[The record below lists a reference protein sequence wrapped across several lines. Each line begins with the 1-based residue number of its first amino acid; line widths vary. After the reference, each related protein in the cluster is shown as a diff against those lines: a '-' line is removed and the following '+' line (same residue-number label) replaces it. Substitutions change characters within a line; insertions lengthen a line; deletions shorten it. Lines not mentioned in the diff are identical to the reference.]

1 MATIQELE
9 QALINADAAGDV
21 AAARDL
27 AAAITSFRATTAG
40 QIPGEQVVPAVSQL
54 AEPTLAERAVGAGEA
69 ALTLGTG
76 AVGGTLGMVGGTLK
90 GLAEQILS
98 GQFGTPQ
105 AANLVEQSAAKGAQ
119 ALTYAPRT
127 QAGRE
132 QVQAVGEALS
142 FLPPVVPVVGAPG
155 AVVRGARMAAPAVA
169 EAARKAAPQV
179 QAAVQKVA
187 APVKRAAAAATMKAP
202 AQAPAT
208 TAPAGV
214 SMGTAMAPEESVRI
228 GARESVGAAAVPSE
242 LQRRIVAETM
252 PVPFEKGAALTK
264 GQASRDF
271 SQLQFEKETAK
282 IPEGQPLRERVENQ
296 TAVFLQ
302 NFDAM
307 IDRAGP
313 INVDPRD
320 IGKAVDRAMVNKA
333 EVKRRQIKS
342 SYDAA
347 RQAGELAQPVE
358 MAPLAAMLDDLTK
371 YEKLSPN
378 IGAVRKEAERLGA
391 VAADETGAL
400 VPKQI
405 TLNDSETLRQ
415 FVNVATDWT
424 DRREALFG
432 RRITSAI
439 DEATQDSGGDLY
451 KQARKTRARFAD
463 EFENVGL
470 TAKLLGTKGKTNERA
485 IAFEDVFDKIVLV
498 SPVEEM
504 NKLRK
509 TLITAGPDGKQAWSD
524 LKAKGID
531 YIKDAAFSKSQQDA
545 AGNPLLSPDKLN
557 RVVKSL
563 DREGKLESLYGKKQ
577 TQFLRDLAE
586 LATVI
591 YTAPPGAI
599 NTSNSSSAFR
609 VAMDTF
615 FTFSATGVPVPAA
628 LALKEAVKFAKNRK
642 LRARINEALKEP
654 K

>member
-54 AEPTLAERAVGAGEA
+54 AEPTLAGRAVGAGEA

-155 AVVRGARMAAPAVA
+155 AVVGGARMAAPAVA

-202 AQAPAT
+202 AQPPAT

-333 EVKRRQIKS
+333 EVKRKQIQS

-358 MAPLAAMLDDLTK
+358 MTPLAAMLDDLTK

-439 DEATQDSGGDLY
+439 DAATQDSGGDLY
-451 KQARKTRARFAD
+451 KKARKTRAQFAD

-524 LKAKGID
+524 LKGKGID

-545 AGNPLLSPDKLN
+545 AGNPLLSPDKFN

-577 TQFLRDLAE
+577 AQVLRDLAE

-599 NTSNSSSAFR
+599 NTSNSSSAIR
-609 VAMDTF
+609 VALDSFLTF
-615 FTFSATGVPVPAA
+615 AATGYPIPAV
-628 LALKEAVKFAKNRK
+628 LALKEAVRFAKNRK

>member
-1 MATIQELE
+1 MATIKELE

-27 AAAITSFRATTAG
+27 AAAITAFRATTAG
-40 QIPGEQVVPAVSQL
+40 QIPGEQVVPAISQPP
-54 AEPTLAERAVGAGEA
+54 EPTLAERAVGAGEA

-105 AANLVEQSAAKGAQ
+105 AANLVEQAAQRGAQ
-119 ALTYAPRT
+119 ALTYVPRT

-155 AVVRGARMAAPAVA
+155 AVVGGAAMAAPAAVQA
-169 EAARKAAPQV
+169 VRKAAPQV
-179 QAAVQKVA
+179 QAAAQKVA
-187 APVKRAAAAATMKAP
+187 APVKKAAATAAEVIRP
-202 AQAPAT
+202 AR
-208 TAPAGV
+208 
-214 SMGTAMAPEESVRI
+214 PEETVRI
-228 GARESVGAAAVPSE
+228 GARESVGAAATPIE
-242 LQRRIVAETM
+242 LQRRTVAETM

-271 SQLQFEKETAK
+271 AQLQFEKESAK
-282 IPEGQPLRERVENQ
+282 LAEVGQPLRERIENQ

-307 IDRAGP
+307 IDRPGP

-320 IGKAVDRAMVNKA
+320 IGKAVDRAVVNKA
-333 EVKRRQIKS
+333 EVKRRQIREAYDVARKS
-342 SYDAA
+342 
-347 RQAGELAQPVE
+347 GELKEPVE
-358 MAPLAAMLDDLTK
+358 LDGLAAAASDVK
-371 YEKLSPN
+371 RFEGVANNVGP
-378 IGAVRKEAERLGA
+378 IRKEAIRLGILTED
-391 VAADETGAL
+391 ADGNLIAQ
-400 VPKQI
+400 PKPLDDI
-405 TLNDSETLRQ
+405 ELFRQ
-415 FVNVATDWT
+415 FVNEATDWT
-424 DRREALFG
+424 DRREAL
-432 RRITSAI
+432 
-439 DEATQDSGGDLY
+439 L
-451 KQARKTRARFAD
+451 ARKINSAVDAGTEGRGGEAYRAARKLRANFAN

-470 TAKLLGTKGKTNERA
+470 TAKLLGTKGKTSERA

-524 LKAKGID
+524 IKSKGIA
-531 YIKDAAFSKSQQDA
+531 YIKQQSFSPSQRDA

-557 RVVKSL
+557 RVVASL

-577 TQFLRDLAE
+577 AQILRDLAE
-586 LATVI
+586 LATVV

-599 NTSNSSSAFR
+599 NTSNTASALQ
-609 VAMDTF
+609 VALDSF
-615 FTFSATGVPVPAA
+615 ATFSATGLPVPVVTALREAA
-628 LALKEAVKFAKNRK
+628 RFTKNRK
-642 LRARINEALKEP
+642 LKSRINEALKEP

>member
-1 MATIQELE
+1 MATIKELE

-27 AAAITSFRATTAG
+27 AAAITAFRATTAG
-40 QIPGEQVVPAVSQL
+40 QIPGEQVVPAVSQPS
-54 AEPTLAERAVGAGEA
+54 EPTFAERAVGAGEA

-119 ALTYAPRT
+119 ALTYMPRT

-155 AVVRGARMAAPAVA
+155 AVVGGARMAAPAVS
-169 EAARKAAPQV
+169 EAARKAAPTLQT
-179 QAAVQKVA
+179 AAQKVA
-187 APVKRAAAAATMKAP
+187 APVKRAATAAAEIVRPTR
-202 AQAPAT
+202 
-208 TAPAGV
+208 
-214 SMGTAMAPEESVRI
+214 PEETVRI
-228 GARESVGAAAVPSE
+228 GARESAGAAATPIE
-242 LQRRIVAETM
+242 LQRRTVAETM

-271 SQLQFEKETAK
+271 AQLQFEKESAK
-282 IPEGQPLRERVENQ
+282 LAEMGQPLRERIENQ

-307 IDRAGP
+307 IDRPGP

-320 IGKAVDRAMVNKA
+320 IGKAVDRAVVNKA
-333 EVKRRQIKS
+333 EVKRRQIRDA
-342 SYDAA
+342 YEAA
-347 RQAGELAQPVE
+347 RKSGELQEPVTLD
-358 MAPLAAMLDDLTK
+358 ALATAATDVK
-371 YEKLSPN
+371 RFEGVANNVGP
-378 IGAVRKEAERLGA
+378 IRKEAVRLGILA
-391 VAADETGAL
+391 EDADGNLIPLAKPIDDIEL
-400 VPKQI
+400 F
-405 TLNDSETLRQ
+405 RQ
-415 FVNVATDWT
+415 FVNEATDWT
-424 DRREALFG
+424 DRRESL
-432 RRITSAI
+432 
-439 DEATQDSGGDLY
+439 L
-451 KQARKTRARFAD
+451 ARKINSAVDAGTEGKGGEAYKAARKLRQNFAN

-470 TAKLLGTKGKTNERA
+470 TAKLLSTKGKTSERA

-509 TLITAGPDGKQAWSD
+509 TLITAGPNGKQAWSD
-524 LKAKGID
+524 IKAKGID
-531 YIKDAAFSKSQQDA
+531 YIKDRAFSKSQRDA

-557 RVVKSL
+557 QVVKSL

-577 TQFLRDLAE
+577 AQVLRDLAE
-586 LATVI
+586 LSTVI

-599 NTSNSSSAFR
+599 NTSNTASALQ
-609 VAMDTF
+609 VALDSVATF
-615 FTFSATGVPVPAA
+615 GATGLPVPAMTA
-628 LALKEAVKFAKNRK
+628 IREAARFTKNRK
-642 LRARINEALKEP
+642 LKARINEALKEP

>member
-9 QALINADAAGDV
+9 RALINADAAGDV

-27 AAAITSFRATTAG
+27 AAAITAFRATTAG
-40 QIPGEQVVPAVSQL
+40 QIPGEQVVPAVSQP

-69 ALTLGTG
+69 ALTIGTG

-105 AANLVEQSAAKGAQ
+105 AANLVEQSAMRGAQ
-119 ALTYAPRT
+119 ALTYEPRT

-155 AVVRGARMAAPAVA
+155 AVVGGARMAASAVA

-179 QAAVQKVA
+179 QAAAQKVA
-187 APVKRAAAAATMKAP
+187 APVKRAATAAAEIVRPTR
-202 AQAPAT
+202 
-208 TAPAGV
+208 
-214 SMGTAMAPEESVRI
+214 PEETVRI
-228 GARESVGAAAVPSE
+228 GARESAGAAATPIE
-242 LQRRIVAETM
+242 LQRRTVAETM

-271 SQLQFEKETAK
+271 AQLQFEKESAK
-282 IPEGQPLRERVENQ
+282 LAEMGQPLRERIENQ

-307 IDRAGP
+307 IDRPGP

-320 IGKAVDRAMVNKA
+320 IGKAVDRAVVNKA
-333 EVKRRQIKS
+333 EVKRRQIRDA
-342 SYDAA
+342 YEAA
-347 RQAGELAQPVE
+347 RKSGELQEPVTLD
-358 MAPLAAMLDDLTK
+358 ALATAATDVK
-371 YEKLSPN
+371 RFEGVANNVGP
-378 IGAVRKEAERLGA
+378 IRKEAVRLGILA
-391 VAADETGAL
+391 EDADGNLIPLAKPIDDIEL
-400 VPKQI
+400 F
-405 TLNDSETLRQ
+405 RQ
-415 FVNVATDWT
+415 FVNEATDWT
-424 DRREALFG
+424 DRRESL
-432 RRITSAI
+432 
-439 DEATQDSGGDLY
+439 L
-451 KQARKTRARFAD
+451 ARKINSAVDAGTEGKGGEAYKAARKLRQNFAN

-470 TAKLLGTKGKTNERA
+470 TAKLLSTKGKTSERA

-509 TLITAGPDGKQAWSD
+509 TLITAGPNGKQAWAD
-524 LKAKGID
+524 IKAKGID
-531 YIKDAAFSKSQQDA
+531 YIKEQAFSKSQRDA

-557 RVVKSL
+557 QVVKSL

-577 TQFLRDLAE
+577 AQVLRDLAE
-586 LATVI
+586 LSTVI

-599 NTSNSSSAFR
+599 NTSNTASALQ
-609 VAMDTF
+609 VALDSVATF
-615 FTFSATGVPVPAA
+615 GATGLPVPAMTA
-628 LALKEAVKFAKNRK
+628 IREAARFTKNRK
-642 LRARINEALKEP
+642 LKARINEALKEP

>member
-9 QALINADAAGDV
+9 RALINADAAGDV

-27 AAAITSFRATTAG
+27 AAAITAFRATTAG
-40 QIPGEQVVPAVSQL
+40 QIPGEQVVPAVSQP
-54 AEPTLAERAVGAGEA
+54 AEPTFAERALGAGEA
-69 ALTLGTG
+69 ALTIGTG

-105 AANLVEQSAAKGAQ
+105 AANLVEQSAMRGAQ
-119 ALTYAPRT
+119 ALTYEPRT

-155 AVVRGARMAAPAVA
+155 AVVGGARMAAPAVA

-179 QAAVQKVA
+179 QAVAQKVA
-187 APVKRAAAAATMKAP
+187 APVKRAATAAAEIVRPTR
-202 AQAPAT
+202 
-208 TAPAGV
+208 
-214 SMGTAMAPEESVRI
+214 PEETVRI
-228 GARESVGAAAVPSE
+228 GARESAGAAATPIE
-242 LQRRIVAETM
+242 LQRRTVAETM

-271 SQLQFEKETAK
+271 AQLQFEKESAK
-282 IPEGQPLRERVENQ
+282 LAEMGQPLRERIENQ

-307 IDRAGP
+307 IDRPGP

-320 IGKAVDRAMVNKA
+320 IGKAVDRAVVNKA
-333 EVKRRQIKS
+333 EVKRRQIRDA
-342 SYDAA
+342 YEAA
-347 RQAGELAQPVE
+347 RKSGELQEPVTLD
-358 MAPLAAMLDDLTK
+358 ALATAATDVK
-371 YEKLSPN
+371 RFEGVANNVGP
-378 IGAVRKEAERLGA
+378 IRKEAVRLGILA
-391 VAADETGAL
+391 EDADGNLIPLAKPIDDIEL
-400 VPKQI
+400 F
-405 TLNDSETLRQ
+405 RQ
-415 FVNVATDWT
+415 FVNEATDWT
-424 DRREALFG
+424 DRRESL
-432 RRITSAI
+432 
-439 DEATQDSGGDLY
+439 L
-451 KQARKTRARFAD
+451 ARKINSAVDAGTEGKGGEAYKTARKLRQNFAN

-470 TAKLLGTKGKTNERA
+470 TAKLLSTKGKTSERA

-509 TLITAGPDGKQAWSD
+509 TLITAGPNGKQAWAD
-524 LKAKGID
+524 IKAKGID
-531 YIKDAAFSKSQQDA
+531 YIKEQAFSKSQLDA

-557 RVVKSL
+557 QVVKSL

-577 TQFLRDLAE
+577 AQVLRDLAE
-586 LATVI
+586 LSTVI

-599 NTSNSSSAFR
+599 NTSNTASALQ
-609 VAMDTF
+609 VALDSVATF
-615 FTFSATGVPVPAA
+615 GATGLPVPAMTA
-628 LALKEAVKFAKNRK
+628 IREAARFTKNRK
-642 LRARINEALKEP
+642 LKARINEALKEP

>member
-9 QALINADAAGDV
+9 RALINADAAGDV

-27 AAAITSFRATTAG
+27 AAAITAFRATTAG
-40 QIPGEQVVPAVSQL
+40 QIPGEQVVPAVSQP

-69 ALTLGTG
+69 ALTIGTG

-105 AANLVEQSAAKGAQ
+105 AANLVEQSAMRGAQ
-119 ALTYAPRT
+119 ALTYEPRT

-155 AVVRGARMAAPAVA
+155 AVVGGARMAAPAVA

-179 QAAVQKVA
+179 QAAAQKVA
-187 APVKRAAAAATMKAP
+187 APVKRAATAAAEIVRPTR
-202 AQAPAT
+202 
-208 TAPAGV
+208 
-214 SMGTAMAPEESVRI
+214 PEETVRI
-228 GARESVGAAAVPSE
+228 GARESAGAAATPIE
-242 LQRRIVAETM
+242 LQRRTVAETM

-271 SQLQFEKETAK
+271 AQLQFEKESAK
-282 IPEGQPLRERVENQ
+282 LAEMGQPLRERIENQ

-307 IDRAGP
+307 IDRPGP

-320 IGKAVDRAMVNKA
+320 IGKAVDRAVVNKA
-333 EVKRRQIKS
+333 EVKRRQIRDA
-342 SYDAA
+342 YEAA
-347 RQAGELAQPVE
+347 RKSGELQEPVTLD
-358 MAPLAAMLDDLTK
+358 ALATAATDVK
-371 YEKLSPN
+371 RFEGVANNVGP
-378 IGAVRKEAERLGA
+378 IRKEAVRLGILA
-391 VAADETGAL
+391 EDADGNLIPLAKPIDDIEL
-400 VPKQI
+400 F
-405 TLNDSETLRQ
+405 RQ
-415 FVNVATDWT
+415 FVNEATDWT
-424 DRREALFG
+424 DRRESL
-432 RRITSAI
+432 
-439 DEATQDSGGDLY
+439 L
-451 KQARKTRARFAD
+451 ARKINSAVDAGTEGKGGEAYKAARKLRQNFAN

-470 TAKLLGTKGKTNERA
+470 TAKLLSTKGKTSERA

-509 TLITAGPDGKQAWSD
+509 TLITAGPNGKQAWAD
-524 LKAKGID
+524 IKAKGID
-531 YIKDAAFSKSQQDA
+531 YIKDRAFSKSQRDA

-557 RVVKSL
+557 QVVKSL

-577 TQFLRDLAE
+577 AQVLRDLAE

-591 YTAPPGAI
+591 YTAPPGAV
-599 NTSNSSSAFR
+599 NTSNTASALQ
-609 VAMDTF
+609 VALDSVA
-615 FTFSATGVPVPAA
+615 TFSATGLPVPAVTA
-628 LALKEAVKFAKNRK
+628 LREVARFSKNRK
-642 LRARINEALKEP
+642 LKARINEALKEP

>member
-40 QIPGEQVVPAVSQL
+40 QIPGEQVVPAVSQP

-127 QAGRE
+127 PAGRE

-155 AVVRGARMAAPAVA
+155 AVVGGARMAAPAVA
-169 EAARKAAPQV
+169 ESARKAAPQV

-187 APVKRAAAAATMKAP
+187 APVKRAATAAAEIVRP
-202 AQAPAT
+202 AR
-208 TAPAGV
+208 
-214 SMGTAMAPEESVRI
+214 PEETVRI
-228 GARESVGAAAVPSE
+228 GARESVGAAATQIE
-242 LQRRIVAETM
+242 LQRRAVAETM

-271 SQLQFEKETAK
+271 AQLQFEKESAK
-282 IPEGQPLRERVENQ
+282 LAETGQPLRERVENQ

-333 EVKRRQIKS
+333 EVKRKQIQS

-358 MAPLAAMLDDLTK
+358 MTPLAAMLDDLTK

-405 TLNDSETLRQ
+405 SLNDSETLRQ

-439 DEATQDSGGDLY
+439 DAATQDSGGDLY
-451 KQARKTRARFAD
+451 KKARKLRAQFAD

-504 NKLRK
+504 NKIRK

-524 LKAKGID
+524 LKAKGVD

-577 TQFLRDLAE
+577 AQVLRDLAE

-599 NTSNSSSAFR
+599 NTSNTASALQ
-609 VAMDTF
+609 VALDSVATF
-615 FTFSATGVPVPAA
+615 GATGLPVPAMTA
-628 LALKEAVKFAKNRK
+628 IREVARFSKNRK
-642 LRARINEALKEP
+642 LKARINEALKEP

>member
-27 AAAITSFRATTAG
+27 AAVITAFRATTAG
-40 QIPGEQVVPAVSQL
+40 QIPGEQVVPAVSQPP
-54 AEPTLAERAVGAGEA
+54 EPTFTERAVGAGEA

-119 ALTYAPRT
+119 ALTYMPRT

-142 FLPPVVPVVGAPG
+142 FLPPIVPVVGAPG
-155 AVVRGARMAAPAVA
+155 AVVSGAAMAAPAVA
-169 EAARKAAPQV
+169 QAARKAAPQV
-179 QAAVQKVA
+179 QAAAQKVA
-187 APVKRAAAAATMKAP
+187 APVKRAATAAAEIVRPTR
-202 AQAPAT
+202 
-208 TAPAGV
+208 
-214 SMGTAMAPEESVRI
+214 PEEAVRI
-228 GARESVGAAAVPSE
+228 GARESAGAAATPIE
-242 LQRRIVAETM
+242 LQRRAVAETM

-271 SQLQFEKETAK
+271 AQLQFEKDTAK
-282 IPEGQPLRERVENQ
+282 LAETGQPLRERVENQ

-320 IGKAVDRAMVNKA
+320 IGKAVDRAIVNKA
-333 EVKRRQIKS
+333 EIKRKQIQS

-358 MAPLAAMLDDLTK
+358 MTPLAAMLDDLTK

-400 VPKQI
+400 VPRQI

-432 RRITSAI
+432 RRIASAI
-439 DEATQDSGGDLY
+439 DAATQDSGGDLY
-451 KQARKTRARFAD
+451 KKARKLRAQFAD

-485 IAFEDVFDKIVLV
+485 IAFEDVFDKIVII

-531 YIKDAAFSKSQQDA
+531 YIKDQAFSKSQQDA

-557 RVVKSL
+557 RTISSL

-577 TQFLRDLAE
+577 AQVLRDLAE
-586 LATVI
+586 LSTVI

-599 NTSNSSSAFR
+599 NTSNTASALR
-609 VAMDTF
+609 VALDSFGTF
-615 FTFSATGVPVPAA
+615 AATGFPVPAV
-628 LALKEAVKFAKNRK
+628 LALKEAAKFAKNRK
-642 LRARINEALKEP
+642 LKARINEALKEP

>member
-9 QALINADAAGDV
+9 RALINADAAGDV

-27 AAAITSFRATTAG
+27 AAAITAFRATTAG
-40 QIPGEQVVPAVSQL
+40 QIPGEQVVPAVSQP

-69 ALTLGTG
+69 ALTIGTG

-105 AANLVEQSAAKGAQ
+105 AANLVEQSAMRGAQ
-119 ALTYAPRT
+119 ALTYEPRT

-155 AVVRGARMAAPAVA
+155 AVVGGARMAAPAVA
-169 EAARKAAPQV
+169 EAARKGAPAMQVAA
-179 QAAVQKVA
+179 QKVA
-187 APVKRAAAAATMKAP
+187 TPVKRAATAAAEIVRPTR
-202 AQAPAT
+202 
-208 TAPAGV
+208 
-214 SMGTAMAPEESVRI
+214 PEETVRI
-228 GARESVGAAAVPSE
+228 GARESVGAAATPIE
-242 LQRRIVAETM
+242 LQRRTIAETM

-271 SQLQFEKETAK
+271 AQLQFEKESAK
-282 IPEGQPLRERVENQ
+282 LAEMGQPLRERVENQ

-307 IDRAGP
+307 IDLPGP

-320 IGKAVDRAMVNKA
+320 IGKIVDRAVVNKA
-333 EVKRRQIKS
+333 EVKRRQIR
-342 SYDAA
+342 DAYQA
-347 RQAGELAQPVE
+347 AEKAGEMKEPVT
-358 MAPLAAMLDDLTK
+358 LDDLSVAAADVERFAGVAK
-371 YEKLSPN
+371 NVGPIK
-378 IGAVRKEAERLGA
+378 KEAIRLGILA
-391 VAADETGAL
+391 EDADGNLIAQ
-400 VPKQI
+400 PKPLSDI
-405 TLNDSETLRQ
+405 ELFRQ
-415 FVNVATDWT
+415 FVNQATDWANSVEGLQA
-424 DRREALFG
+424 RK
-432 RRITSAI
+432 IKSAI
-439 DEATQDSGGDLY
+439 DSGTEGKGGELY
-451 KQARKTRARFAD
+451 KTARKLHQNFAN

-470 TAKLLGTKGKTNERA
+470 TAKLLGTKGKTSERA

-524 LKAKGID
+524 IKAKGID
-531 YIKDAAFSKSQQDA
+531 YIKEQAFSKSQRDA

-557 RVVKSL
+557 QVVKSL

-577 TQFLRDLAE
+577 AQVLRDLAE
-586 LATVI
+586 LSTVI

-599 NTSNSSSAFR
+599 NTSNTASALQ
-609 VAMDTF
+609 VALDSVATF
-615 FTFSATGVPVPAA
+615 GATGLPVPAMTA
-628 LALKEAVKFAKNRK
+628 IREAARFTKNRK
-642 LRARINEALKEP
+642 LKARINEALKEP

>member
-9 QALINADAAGDV
+9 RALINADAAGDV

-27 AAAITSFRATTAG
+27 AAAIISFRATTAG
-40 QIPGEQVVPAVSQL
+40 QIPGEQVVPSVSPT
-54 AEPTLAERAVGAGEA
+54 AEPTLAERAVGAGET

-76 AVGGTLGMVGGTLK
+76 AVGGTLGMLGGTLK

-105 AANLVEQSAAKGAQ
+105 AANLVQQSAQKGAK

-127 QAGRE
+127 QAGQE
-132 QVQAVGEALS
+132 QVQAIGEALS

-155 AVVRGARMAAPAVA
+155 AVARGSSMVVPAI
-169 EAARKAAPQV
+169 EQAARKAAPQA
-179 QAAVQKVA
+179 QAITQKVIP
-187 APVKRAAAAATMKAP
+187 PVKRAVATAAEIVRPTR
-202 AQAPAT
+202 
-208 TAPAGV
+208 
-214 SMGTAMAPEESVRI
+214 PEETVRV
-228 GARESVGAAAVPSE
+228 GARESVGAAATPIE
-242 LQRRIVAETM
+242 LQRRTIAETM

-271 SQLQFEKETAK
+271 AQLQFEKESAK
-282 IPEGQPLRERVENQ
+282 LAEAGQPLRERVQNQ

-302 NFDAM
+302 NFNAM

-320 IGKAVDRAMVNKA
+320 IGKAVDRAVVNKA
-333 EVKRRQIKS
+333 EIKRREITAA
-342 SYDAA
+342 YDAA
-347 RQAGELAQPVE
+347 KKAGELAQPVE
-358 MAPLAAMLDDLTK
+358 MAPLAATLDDLTK
-371 YEKLSPN
+371 YETLSPN
-378 IGAVRKEAERLGA
+378 IGAVKKEAVRLGA
-391 VAADETGAL
+391 FSVDETGAL

-405 TLNDSETLRQ
+405 SLNDSETLRQ

-424 DRREALFG
+424 DRRESLFG
-432 RRITSAI
+432 RKINSAI
-439 DEATQDSGGDLY
+439 DAATQESGGDLY
-451 KQARKTRARFAD
+451 KKARKLRAQFAD

-509 TLITAGPDGKQAWSD
+509 TLITAGPDGKQAWAD
-524 LKAKGID
+524 LKAKGVD
-531 YIKDAAFSKSQQDA
+531 YIKSAAFSKSQTDA
-545 AGNPLLSPDKLN
+545 AGNPILSPDKLN
-557 RVVKSL
+557 GVVKSL

-577 TQFLRDLAE
+577 AQVLRDLAE
-586 LATVI
+586 LSTVI

-599 NTSNSSSAFR
+599 NTSNTASALQ
-609 VAMDTF
+609 VALDSVATF
-615 FTFSATGVPVPAA
+615 GATGLPVPAA
-628 LALKEAVKFAKNRK
+628 TALRELARFSKNRK
-642 LRARINEALKEP
+642 LKARINEALKETE
-654 K
+654 

>member
-9 QALINADAAGDV
+9 RALINADAAGDV

-27 AAAITSFRATTAG
+27 AAAITTFRATTAG
-40 QIPGEQVVPAVSQL
+40 QIPGEQVVPAVIQPP
-54 AEPTLAERAVGAGEA
+54 EPTFAERAVGAGEA

-119 ALTYAPRT
+119 ALTYMPRT

-155 AVVRGARMAAPAVA
+155 AVVGGARMAAPAVS
-169 EAARKAAPQV
+169 EAARKAAPTLQT
-179 QAAVQKVA
+179 AAQKVA
-187 APVKRAAAAATMKAP
+187 APVKRAATAAAEIVRPTR
-202 AQAPAT
+202 
-208 TAPAGV
+208 
-214 SMGTAMAPEESVRI
+214 PEETVRI
-228 GARESVGAAAVPSE
+228 GARESAGAAATPIE
-242 LQRRIVAETM
+242 LQRRTVAETM

-271 SQLQFEKETAK
+271 AQLQFEKESAK
-282 IPEGQPLRERVENQ
+282 LAETGQPLRERVENQ

-307 IDRAGP
+307 IDLPSP

-320 IGKAVDRAMVNKA
+320 IGKIVDRAVVNKA
-333 EVKRRQIKS
+333 EVKRRQIR
-342 SYDAA
+342 DAYQA
-347 RQAGELAQPVE
+347 AEKAGEMKEPVT
-358 MAPLAAMLDDLTK
+358 LDDL
-371 YEKLSPN
+371 
-378 IGAVRKEAERLGA
+378 A
-391 VAADETGAL
+391 VAAADVERFAGVAKNVGPIKKEAIRL
-400 VPKQI
+400 GVLAEDADGNLIAQPKPLADI
-405 TLNDSETLRQ
+405 ELFRQ
-415 FVNVATDWT
+415 FVNQATDWT
-424 DRREALFG
+424 NSVEALQS
-432 RRITSAI
+432 RKIKA
-439 DEATQDSGGDLY
+439 AVDSGTEGKGGELY
-451 KQARKTRARFAD
+451 KTARKLHQNFAN

-470 TAKLLGTKGKTNERA
+470 TAKLLGTKGNTSERA

-524 LKAKGID
+524 IKAKGID
-531 YIKDAAFSKSQQDA
+531 YIKERAFSKSQRDA

-557 RVVKSL
+557 QVVKSL

-577 TQFLRDLAE
+577 AQVLRDLAE

-591 YTAPPGAI
+591 YTAPPGAV
-599 NTSNSSSAFR
+599 NTSNTASALQ
-609 VAMDTF
+609 VALDSVATF
-615 FTFSATGVPVPAA
+615 GATGLPVPAMTA
-628 LALKEAVKFAKNRK
+628 IREVARFSKNRK
-642 LRARINEALKEP
+642 LKARINEALKEP

>member
-40 QIPGEQVVPAVSQL
+40 QIPGEQVVPAVSQP

-155 AVVRGARMAAPAVA
+155 AVVSGARMAAPAVV

-187 APVKRAAAAATMKAP
+187 APVKKAAAATAEIVRP
-202 AQAPAT
+202 T
-208 TAPAGV
+208 R
-214 SMGTAMAPEESVRI
+214 PEETVRI
-228 GARESVGAAAVPSE
+228 GARESIGAAATPIE
-242 LQRRIVAETM
+242 LQRRTVAETM

-271 SQLQFEKETAK
+271 EQIQFEKESAK
-282 IPEGQPLRERVENQ
+282 LAEGQPLRERVENQ

-320 IGKAVDRAMVNKA
+320 IGKAVDRAVVNKA
-333 EVKRRQIKS
+333 EVKRRQIQSAYK
-342 SYDAA
+342 AA
-347 RQAGELAQPVE
+347 EESGELAQPVE
-358 MAPLAAMLDDLTK
+358 MTPLAAMLDDLTK

-378 IGAVRKEAERLGA
+378 IGAVKQEAKRLGA
-391 VAADETGAL
+391 VAEDESGAL
-400 VPKQI
+400 IPQQMTI
-405 TLNDSETLRQ
+405 NDSETLRQ

-424 DRREALFG
+424 DRRESLFG
-432 RRITSAI
+432 RRINSAI
-439 DEATQDSGGDLY
+439 DAATQDAGGDLY
-451 KQARKTRARFAD
+451 KKARNLRAQFSD

-485 IAFEDVFDKIVLV
+485 IAFEDVFDKIVII

-531 YIKDAAFSKSQQDA
+531 YIKDQAFSKSQQDA

-557 RVVKSL
+557 RTISSL

-577 TQFLRDLAE
+577 SQVLRDLAE
-586 LATVI
+586 LSTVI

-599 NTSNSSSAFR
+599 NTSNTASALR
-609 VAMDTF
+609 VALDSFGTF
-615 FTFSATGVPVPAA
+615 AATGFPVPAV
-628 LALKEAVKFAKNRK
+628 LALKEAAKFAKNRK
-642 LRARINEALKEP
+642 LKARINEALKEP